1 MIPYVEAL
9 AWNTGKTALET
20 VTLVEPSECWF
31 EVSYYGIGECE
42 IYAPA
47 TVFNLS
53 ALQKGRFVKMPHV
66 GFLWVLI
73 SVEYHFSADGARMI
87 SARGIEAKSV
97 AAKRIIRDPLAFT
110 STNLQTAMNAL
121 FSRNLGADASAA
133 RKIGGL
139 VYDFSAVSGKTTDA
153 QAPRENLLDYTQA
166 LLKTYAVGIVSTLN
180 ASGKILLSAIE
191 GQDKSG
197 TVIFSQSFDNLISA
211 TFFTSDENKKTNAQ
225 VVSSFSQDDE
235 TVDYVQ
241 YEPAESGG
249 ASGIDRAEIIVQA
262 NLATKVTNADGTET
276 DLDPA
281 SDEYIAMQKAAGA
294 AALGEHQTVTEFNGE
309 IDLEHSGYTFGVDF
323 TVGDLV
329 AIRDEY
335 FGIGTRPSATARVT
349 KYTFKQD
356 AGGYGEQA
364 EYGNE

>member
-1 MIPYVEAL
+1 MIPYIEAL
-9 AWNTGKTALET
+9 AWNAEKTALFP
-20 VTLVEPSECWF
+20 VSLVEPSECWF
-31 EVSYYGIGECE
+31 EVSYYGLGECE

-47 TVFNLS
+47 SGANLV

-97 AAKRIIRDPLAFT
+97 AGKRIIRDPLALK
-110 STNLQTAMNAL
+110 SADDLRAAMNTLFAL
-121 FSRNLGADASAA
+121 NIGADASAA
-133 RKIGGL
+133 RQIGGF
-139 VYDFSAVSGKTTDA
+139 VYDFSALSGKETAA
-153 QAPRENLLDYTQA
+153 QATRENLLTYTQA
-166 LLKTYAVGIVSTLN
+166 LLKTYGVGTISTVN
-180 ASGKILLSAIE
+180 AAGKILFEAIE
-191 GQDKSG
+191 GQNKSG

-225 VVSSFSQDDE
+225 IVSTFSQDDE
-235 TVDYVQ
+235 SVEYVQ
-241 YEPAESGG
+241 YQPAEDGG
-249 ASGIDRAEIIVQA
+249 ASGIDRAELIVQA
-262 NLATKVTNADGTET
+262 NLSTKLKQEDGTEIDIAPT
-276 DLDPA
+276 D
-281 SDEYIAMQKAAGA
+281 DEYIAMQKAEGA

-309 IDLEHSGYTFGVDF
+309 IDLAHSGYTFGVDF
-323 TVGDLV
+323 NIGDLV

-335 FGIGTRPSATARVT
+335 FGISSTARVT